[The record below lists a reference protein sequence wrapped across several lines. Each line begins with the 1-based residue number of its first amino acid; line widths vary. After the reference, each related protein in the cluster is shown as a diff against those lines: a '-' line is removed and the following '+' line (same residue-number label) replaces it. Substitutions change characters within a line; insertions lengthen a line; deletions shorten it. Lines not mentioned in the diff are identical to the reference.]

1 MENKFNSKETQ
12 IKKQELDRKLQD
24 MRISLM
30 NDEKCKEIARKLTD
44 YISNDKK

>member
-12 IKKQELDRKLQD
+12 IKKQELYRKLQD
-24 MRISLM
+24 MRISLL

-44 YISNDKK
+44 YISGDKK